1 MVISGA
7 PADEVPGEPGGE
19 PATRAP
25 DPGSAEA
32 ATMREMLSGALLAD
46 DPTEPLMQLLR
57 SGWAERIVP
66 ELPALEL
73 EQDPIHRHKDVLA
86 HTVAVTAKTRADLR
100 LRLAALFHD
109 IGKPATRSYEH
120 GKVTF
125 HQHEAVG
132 AKITRRRLRALDYP
146 PDIVAD
152 VTELVRLS
160 GRFKGFTGG
169 WSDAAVRRY
178 ARDAG
183 HLLGHLNELVRCD
196 CTTRNR
202 ARAEELQ
209 HHVDEL
215 EERIRQ
221 LAEAERQA
229 AERPL
234 LDGNAVMRRLGLGP
248 GPDVGEALR
257 FLLQLRRRSPDLD
270 VHETERRLD
279 EWWAQ
284 RGDSRS

>member
-1 MVISGA
+1 MDGQGA
-7 PADEVPGEPGGE
+7 PADAAPGAPGGE

-25 DPGSAEA
+25 ETGGDEV
-32 ATMREMLSGALLAD
+32 ATMRDMLSAALLAD
-46 DPTEPLMQLLR
+46 DPTGPLLQLLR

-66 ELPALEL
+66 ELPALQL

-86 HTVAVTAKTRADLR
+86 HTVAVTAKTRPDLR

-109 IGKPATRSYEH
+109 IGKPATRSYEG
-120 GKVTF
+120 GKVSF

-132 AKITRRRLRALDYP
+132 ARITRRRLRALEYP
-146 PDIVAD
+146 EDVVAD

-160 GRFKGFTGG
+160 GRFKGFSGG

-215 EERIRQ
+215 EARIKQ

-234 LDGNAVMRRLGLGP
+234 LDGHAVMQRLGLGP
-248 GPDVGEALR
+248 GPDVGEALK
-257 FLLQLRRRSPDLD
+257 FLLGLRRRDPDLG
-270 VHETERRLD
+270 VEETERRLD
-279 EWWAQ
+279 EWWAA
-284 RGDSRS
+284 RR

>member
-1 MVISGA
+1 MEDSGR
-7 PADEVPGEPGGE
+7 PAEPQDADASAAT
-19 PATRAP
+19 PAGRARAEDAGALRDMLSAALLEP
-25 DPGSAEA
+25 DPA
-32 ATMREMLSGALLAD
+32 GALWRLID
-46 DPTEPLMQLLR
+46 
-57 SGWAERIVP
+57 SGWAGRIVP

-86 HTVAVTAKTRADLR
+86 HTVAVTAKTSPDLR

-109 IGKPATRSYEH
+109 IGKPATRSYE
-120 GKVTF
+120 GNKVSF

-132 AKITRRRLRALDYP
+132 ARMTRRRLRALEYP
-146 PDIVAD
+146 EDVVAD

-160 GRFKGFTGG
+160 GRFKGFSGG
-169 WSDAAVRRY
+169 WSDSAVRRY

-215 EERIRQ
+215 EERIKQ
-221 LAEAERQA
+221 LAEAERRA

-234 LDGNAVMRRLGLGP
+234 LDGNAVMARLGLGE
-248 GPDVGEALR
+248 GPAVGEAMR
-257 FLLQLRRRSPDLD
+257 FLLHLRREHPELT
-270 VHETERRLD
+270 VTETERRLD
-279 EWWAQ
+279 EWWAA
-284 RGDSRS
+284 RR

>member
-1 MVISGA
+1 MAISGA
-7 PADEVPGEPGGE
+7 PADDAPGAPGGE
-19 PATRAP
+19 PAARAP
-25 DPGSAEA
+25 DSPSADV

-46 DPTEPLMQLLR
+46 DPTEPLLQLLR

-146 PDIVAD
+146 PDVVAD

-234 LDGNAVMRRLGLGP
+234 LDGNAVMQRLGLRP
-248 GPDVGEALR
+248 GPEVGDALR
-257 FLLQLRRRSPDLD
+257 FLLQLRRRNPDLD
-270 VHETERRLD
+270 VPETERRLD
-279 EWWAQ
+279 EWWAK
-284 RGDSRS
+284 RGGSRN